1 MTASLLARML
11 ADLEAAADRAGLSP
25 VERHRAVSDLR
36 RAYAQAKEHG
46 ADDAHLLMVCEGRR
60 GRRLRVLIIDF
71 GRSCSAVLGEL
82 EAVPPVLH

>member
-11 ADLEAAADRAGLSP
+11 ADLEAAADRAGLLLWSGIAP
-25 VERHRAVSDLR
+25 LDLR

-46 ADDAHLLMVCEGRR
+46 ADDAHLLMICEGRR
-60 GRRLRVLIIDF
+60 GRRLRVSVIDF
-71 GRSCSAVLGEL
+71 GRPCSAVLAEL